1 MDEEAGLKR
10 ALYDLVYK
18 ILSKML
24 KESIE
29 LSIERLNLEKDTF
42 DRKEIARRNSMSLST
57 AEREIFSDP
66 RMIVLERKKPNGK
79 CYYEA
84 KEAKR
89 ICKEIIGEW
98 DG

>member
-1 MDEEAGLKR
+1 MDEETGLKR

-24 KESIE
+24 KEATE
-29 LSIERLNLEKDTF
+29 LSVEKLNLEKDTF
-42 DRKEIARRNSMSLST
+42 DRKEIVRRNSMSMTT
-57 AEREIFSDP
+57 AERDLFSDP
-66 RMIVLERKKPNGK
+66 RMIAIERRKPNGK

-84 KEAKR
+84 TEAQR
-89 ICKEIIGEW
+89 VCKEIINEW